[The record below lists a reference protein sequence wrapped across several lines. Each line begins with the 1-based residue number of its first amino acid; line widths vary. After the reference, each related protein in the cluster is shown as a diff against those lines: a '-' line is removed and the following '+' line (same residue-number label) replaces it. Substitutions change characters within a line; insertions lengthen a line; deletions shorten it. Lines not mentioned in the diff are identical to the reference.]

1 MKHYLDLVALSA
13 KVRKRQSRMSI
24 FCIIL
29 AVFLITAIFG
39 MADMFVRSQILK
51 AQMEYGDWHIAARDI
66 TDEEAR
72 LIAARPDVTV
82 CVPYDVL
89 NYYGN
94 QGYRLSGTETV
105 LCGSQEEWLLSIFPD
120 NITAG
125 RFPQNEK
132 EAMVT
137 EYTRDQLKLSLGD
150 NVTLTL
156 PDGTEVVYRI
166 SGFLKNTATLLTKNF
181 FGMFISTQ
189 KIRALSPDCVN
200 GGPIPGSTA
209 FYIQL
214 ASTRNVQKKIADIKS
229 QLDLRD
235 DQVFENTM
243 LLGLL
248 GQSRNDFMVK
258 IYIAAA
264 VLSLLVLLAGII
276 MITSSLGSN
285 VAQRTEFFGLM
296 RCIGA
301 TPRQVI
307 RLVRK
312 EALSWCAYAIP
323 AGVFSGVVVT
333 WVLCAVLR
341 HLSPEYFSEMPVFSV
356 SAPSILAGM
365 VSGFLTVLLA
375 AQAPAKRAARVSPL
389 TAASGNAA
397 ELQPVRIAANTRW
410 LRVDTSLGIHH
421 AISSSKNFI
430 LVTCSFAFSII
441 LFLSFSVTLTFM
453 NHALTPLYPWAP
465 DLSIGSMDDTCSV
478 NGDFLRQLQEN
489 PVVRRAFGRMLAY
502 DIPAEA
508 NGKQSAAT
516 LVSYDHQQFDWASH
530 YLQSGS
536 LEAAQTASNGVLAV
550 YDPQS
555 GIQVGD
561 TVMLDI
567 GGMSQTMT
575 VTGLLSASP
584 VKGADILICSEETF
598 RQLTGEE
605 GYSVID
611 IQLSS
616 RAAENDIRDIQDRF
630 GVEFRFTDN
639 RMEKSSIMGGYYCVW
654 LFIYGFLLL
663 IALITIF
670 NVINSIA
677 LSVAARTKQYGAFR
691 AIGLSGRQLSRMV
704 IAEAAAY
711 GISGCLVGTAVGLP
725 CNKVLFDMLIGFR
738 WGVPWTVP
746 YSKLGAILLI
756 VLLSVILAVYAPVK
770 RINSMP
776 IVDVISAQ

>member
-1 MKHYLDLVALSA
+1 MKHYLDLVSLSA

-29 AVFLITAIFG
+29 AVFLVTAIFG

-51 AQMEYGDWHIAARDI
+51 AQIEYGDWHIATRDI
-66 TDEEAR
+66 TDEDAR

-82 CVPYDVL
+82 CVPYDAL

-94 QGYRLSGTETV
+94 QGYRLNGTETV
-105 LCGSQEEWLLSIFPD
+105 LCGSQKEWLLSIFPN
-120 NITAG
+120 NITEG
-125 RFPQNEK
+125 KFPGNGK

-150 NVTLTL
+150 EVTLTL
-156 PDGTEVVYRI
+156 PDGTEAVYTI

-181 FGMFISTQ
+181 FGMFITTQ
-189 KIRALSPDCVN
+189 EIRSLSPDSVN

-214 ASTRNVQKKIADIKS
+214 ASTRTVQKEIADIKS
-229 QLDLRD
+229 QLGLQDN
-235 DQVFENTM
+235 QVFENTM

-248 GQSRNDFMVK
+248 GQSRNDFMTK

-264 VLSLLVLLAGII
+264 ALSLLVLLSGIM

-301 TPRQVI
+301 TPKQVM

-323 AGVFSGVVVT
+323 AGVLSGVVVT

-341 HLSPEYFSEMPVFSV
+341 RLSPEYFSEIPVFSL
-356 SAPSILAGM
+356 SAPSILAGL
-365 VSGFLTVLLA
+365 VIGFLTVLLA
-375 AQAPAKRAARVSPL
+375 AQSPAKKAAKVSPL
-389 TAASGNAA
+389 TAVSGNAA
-397 ELQPVRIAANTRW
+397 ELQPVHTAANTKW

-421 AISSSKNFI
+421 ATSSCKNFL
-430 LVTCSFAFSII
+430 LVTCSFAFSVI

-465 DLSIGSMDDTCSV
+465 DLSIGSPDDACCV
-478 NGDFLRQLQEN
+478 DGDFLRQLRED
-489 PVVRRAFGRMLAY
+489 PAVRRAFGRMLAY
-502 DIPAEA
+502 DIPAET
-508 NGKQSAAT
+508 NGIQSAVT
-516 LVSYDHQQFDWASH
+516 LVSYDNQQFAWASH

-536 LEAAQTASNGVLAV
+536 LTDTETGSGSVLAI

-561 TVMLDI
+561 TVTLNI
-567 GGMSQTMT
+567 GGKSQAMT
-575 VTGLLSASP
+575 VTGLLSAGP
-584 VKGADILICSEETF
+584 VKGADVLICSEETF
-598 RQLTGEE
+598 RQLTGAE
-605 GYSVID
+605 GYAVID
-611 IQLSS
+611 IQLSA
-616 RAAENDIRDIQDRF
+616 RAAEDDVRSIQDRL
-630 GVEFRFTDN
+630 GGELRFTDN
-639 RMEKSSIMGGYYCVW
+639 RMEKRSIMGGYYCVW

-663 IALITIF
+663 IALITVF

-677 LSVAARTKQYGAFR
+677 LSVAARTRQYGAFR
-691 AIGLSGRQLSRMV
+691 AIGLSSRQLSRMV
-704 IAEAAAY
+704 VAEAATY
-711 GISGCLVGTAVGLP
+711 GISGCLLGTVVGLP
-725 CNKVLFDMLIGFR
+725 CNKVLFDLLVGYK

-746 YSKLGAILLI
+746 FSKLGVILLI
-756 VLLSVILAVYAPVK
+756 FLLSVALAVYAPVK

-776 IVDVISAQ
+776 IVDTISAL